1 MYIVL
6 GVICVGLGAQSVVM
20 FCGGALC
27 MAVPV
32 TVLRVF
38 LVNVTSFWSTFVLG
52 GVM

>member
-1 MYIVL
+1 MYIIL
-6 GVICVGLGAQSVVM
+6 GFICVGLGARSVVM

-52 GVM
+52 GG